1 MTRPTIKVVKDVHS
15 FLSELFNKKLSTKFV
30 YHNQKH
36 TEHVVEIV
44 TELIKHHSLNEE
56 DQQIVLL
63 SAWLH
68 CTGYTISATRSKQ
81 HSAEIARKYLYAYGY
96 EMDFVDQVQNT
107 ILSLQYPRKPQNI
120 LEKILCDA
128 TLRDLSTT
136 DFWKRS
142 LALRKEWE
150 LNCFAIYDTLSW
162 YKNTLD
168 FLEKHVYF
176 TEYARENWNTQNNKE
191 LLEQKILTFN

>member
-1 MTRPTIKVVKDVHS
+1 MTTTSIKVIKDVHS
-15 FLSELFNKKLSTKFV
+15 FLLELFDKKLSSKFV
-30 YHNQKH
+30 YHNEKH
-36 TEHVVEIV
+36 TKHVVENV
-44 TELIKHHSLNEE
+44 TILIKYHSLSEE
-56 DQQIVLL
+56 EEQIVLL

-68 CTGYTISATRSKQ
+68 CTGYTISATRAKQ

-128 TLRDLSTT
+128 TLRNLSTI

-142 LALRKEWE
+142 LDLRKEWE

-162 YKNTLD
+162 SKNTLD
-168 FLEKHVYF
+168 FLDKHVYF
-176 TEYARENWNTQNNKE
+176 SEYAQKNWKTQNNKE
-191 LLEQKILTFN
+191 LLEQKILTFD